1 MGFQPE
7 TIEAAN
13 TYSYD
18 HGTHAIVF
26 GQNQTLLERY
36 HLDDGRGIFP
46 DLTNMRLSS
55 GVRTGYPVVPY
66 YAKQLGFYFN
76 NPDFARQGS
85 SSTPRY
91 GLSFRNHQDVEG
103 MDGSPVREPVED
115 AVFAETP
122 VEYYDLPPNVF
133 TQDGIYTIK
142 SWAEDGKD
150 YRISL
155 PAAITLN
162 IAEGEPT
169 PSRYL
174 GHQNGY
180 RLWDFY
186 SREDQL
192 GLELRVFHFS
202 VLDE

>member
-1 MGFQPE
+1 
-7 TIEAAN
+7 
-13 TYSYD
+13 
-18 HGTHAIVF
+18 
-26 GQNQTLLERY
+26 
-36 HLDDGRGIFP
+36 
-46 DLTNMRLSS
+46 
-55 GVRTGYPVVPY
+55 
-66 YAKQLGFYFN
+66 
-76 NPDFARQGS
+76 
-85 SSTPRY
+85 
-91 GLSFRNHQDVEG
+91 